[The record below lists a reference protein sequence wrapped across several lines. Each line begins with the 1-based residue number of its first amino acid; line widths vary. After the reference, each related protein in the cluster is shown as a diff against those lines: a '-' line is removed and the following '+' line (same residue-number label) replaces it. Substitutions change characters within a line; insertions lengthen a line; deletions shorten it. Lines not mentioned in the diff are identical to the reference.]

1 MKMKD
6 SEKNRQQ
13 LSDEPQRAPPDRM
26 LQGVFDPVSGQNITG
41 DYIQA
46 SHEDLKDSMSE
57 LLTEIRDRIVARG
70 MDSTNNENSGGNDEM
85 RNDPLPNNRINV
97 DIISDNEIIQNS
109 NNTALSQNLVM
120 ERKR

>member
-1 MKMKD
+1 MKD

-109 NNTALSQNLVM
+109 NTTALSQNLVM